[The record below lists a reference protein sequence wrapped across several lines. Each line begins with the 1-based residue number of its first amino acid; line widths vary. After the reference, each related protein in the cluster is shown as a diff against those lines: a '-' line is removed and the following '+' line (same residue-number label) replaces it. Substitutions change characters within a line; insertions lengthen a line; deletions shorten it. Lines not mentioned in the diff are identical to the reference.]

1 MRSEMIREDEHY
13 INLPRTRFFRVLSVH
28 AGIINRSRIGTATG
42 RKSGVYW
49 ARGFMPL
56 YFGT

>member
-1 MRSEMIREDEHY
+1 MIREDEHY